1 MHQTKSKKILT
12 YFFLFLIIGTLNN
25 KNIHKF
31 NLDTII
37 KIEVTG
43 LDEQN
48 SIELKNNLDFLKTN
62 NLFIMND
69 TILKKIIDSNSL
81 IEKYSVF
88 KKYPSILDIK
98 IYKTKFIAQVKKDDN
113 IFFLG
118 SNGKL
123 IKTINLK
130 KDIPII
136 YGNFEIHNFFELKK
150 IMDEINYDYTHI
162 KNFFYFQSG
171 RWDIETNSGILIKLP
186 NKNLKKSLELSVR
199 IIEDDYQKKI
209 NKIDLRQ
216 TNQIIIND

>member
-1 MHQTKSKKILT
+1 
-12 YFFLFLIIGTLNN
+12 
-25 KNIHKF
+25 
-31 NLDTII
+31 
-37 KIEVTG
+37 
-43 LDEQN
+43 
-48 SIELKNNLDFLKTN
+48 
-62 NLFIMND
+62 MND

-136 YGNFEIHNFFELKK
+136 YGNFEIHNFFELKQ
-150 IMDEINYDYTHI
+150 IMDERNYDYTHI
-162 KNFFYFQSG
+162 KNFFYFKSG
-171 RWDIETNSGILIKLP
+171 RWDMETNSGILIKLP